1 MGVIMEYIINTDI
14 LTEGMEK
21 RSGKW
26 SEIALQLNDVKK
38 QLKTL
43 SLTEDKLIKELQVLS
58 EGKPS
63 FDENGFLYKP
73 YEVKGLVDYK
83 RVPQLHNVDLEPFR
97 KPSYI
102 AWRFSVTK

>member
-1 MGVIMEYIINTDI
+1 MEYNINTDI

-21 RSGKW
+21 RSGRW
-26 SEIALQLNDVKK
+26 SELALQLNDVKK
-38 QLKTL
+38 QLKAL
-43 SLTEDKLIKELQVLS
+43 SLIEDELIKELKDLS

-63 FDENGFLYKP
+63 FDDNGFMYKP

-102 AWRFSVTK
+102 SWRFSVTK